1 MGSER
6 GWAEHQSHAP
16 VPKTHSF
23 EPLSLNLRS
32 PLELPGETVKKK
44 PNVWAS
50 FPTKK
55 NQNRQGRETAGHP
68 AF

>member
-44 PNVWAS
+44 KQCLGLFS
-50 FPTKK
+50 DQKESEST
-55 NQNRQGRETAGHP
+55 G
-68 AF
+68 